1 MSLEKLYKALLLGFL
16 SIVALAGVAHV
27 TLFGRIQSS
36 IQYNELLTEM
46 SNQLIRLSAIQAE
59 YMVNCK
65 QRARLQWLTLHQTIE
80 REIEWLI
87 DKLPVEFNN
96 TQSLMESHATRA
108 RLFEMLC
115 QSGEKSGAVAD
126 IDQLVA
132 VQLISETQLSSFQ
145 VTQLGRG
152 SEQLSAQRYSQ
163 LFVLYTLFWL
173 AMGAVVV
180 AGFVVFK
187 QRVTRPIA
195 RMVAKLPHLAQGE
208 FDLRMD
214 VHRQDEIGVLANAF
228 NNMAS
233 SLSGVMVSR
242 DRFVH
247 EAAERRATE
256 RKHLFLLERYRLIM
270 DGADAGI
277 WDWDVVHKT
286 VEFSSRWRAM
296 RGYADEEITGTQ
308 DEWSDGIHPD
318 DRPRVFAALN
328 AHFDGETPVFEEEY
342 RVRCRDGAW
351 LWVRDRGKLL
361 RNDEG
366 RVVRMAGTEED
377 ITEQRLDRMRQAV
390 FFELSNLLVETHDM
404 DELYELI
411 VESLFRHADFPIIA
425 LELYDPQK
433 DEMVFTAV
441 RGMPTDC
448 VGMRVPSDQTLS
460 GEVARLGEPLVE
472 HQADVRKEYRFQA
485 LRALQVVT
493 FVCVP
498 MKSHDGDVLG
508 TLSVADTLPR
518 RSLGRVQE
526 MLIDIVERVTATIQ
540 YRQLDLQLRRHAEK
554 LTLVYDNMS
563 EGLFYQNADGS
574 LQDCNPA
581 VLQLYGLTREQFLGR
596 TANDEQWRVI
606 DESGAP
612 VLAENFPPNLAF
624 RLAQPVH
631 SRALGIFNPRKND
644 FVWVHVNAIPIFS
657 DDKSTPCQV
666 FVTMHDL
673 SEQMQREKQ
682 AQKMRASL
690 AQAQKMKSVGLL
702 TGGIAHDFNNILG
715 VIMGHLELLGA
726 EQEGNEAATQRIK
739 RISQSAER
747 AAKLVRQLLGFS
759 RQKPTQSEVCSV
771 NQLLMEMDEL
781 IQRAVTPAIEVR
793 WAQAQGLWMT
803 DIDSGDFQDAILN
816 LVNNARDAMP
826 TGGVLKIET
835 MNAMIDESFCRNN
848 PGSVSGGYVKLVV
861 SDTGDGIDAQHMPQI
876 FEPFFTSKPVG
887 RGTGLGLSMV
897 YGFIKRSGGYVKVE
911 SEPGRGTSMELY
923 LPRALHSTRQQP
935 TAPIKQSDVLH
946 SGEGSILVV
955 DDEEGLRTMA
965 RDMLDLLGY
974 RVVLASS
981 GEQALEVL
989 ASDAS
994 INLLFSD
1001 VVMPGGMDGF
1011 ELVERTRRLYPGLKA
1026 LLSSGYSEKALEQR
1040 SRPTGVP
1047 VAVLPKPYRHQEL
1060 AQAVERV
1067 LRGNSDQPSSP
1078 AFDFTWRDEF
1088 LIGIQGMDDE
1098 HRNILTLHD
1107 ALREA
1112 LQAQDSSAVL
1122 ARVEQLG
1129 DAIKAHFAHEEEL
1142 MRRAGY
1148 TGLENHREVHQLL
1161 LRRVDAMQR
1170 MARGA
1175 QLDHPVVG
1183 GFLRNW
1189 WIDHT
1194 QGMDRA
1200 YVPHV
1205 QSVIESETS
1214 GPGNPGGAV

>member
-1 MSLEKLYKALLLGFL
+1 
-16 SIVALAGVAHV
+16 
-27 TLFGRIQSS
+27 
-36 IQYNELLTEM
+36 
-46 SNQLIRLSAIQAE
+46 
-59 YMVNCK
+59 
-65 QRARLQWLTLHQTIE
+65 
-80 REIEWLI
+80 
-87 DKLPVEFNN
+87 
-96 TQSLMESHATRA
+96 
-108 RLFEMLC
+108 
-115 QSGEKSGAVAD
+115 
-126 IDQLVA
+126 
-132 VQLISETQLSSFQ
+132 
-145 VTQLGRG
+145 
-152 SEQLSAQRYSQ
+152 
-163 LFVLYTLFWL
+163 
-173 AMGAVVV
+173 
-180 AGFVVFK
+180 
-187 QRVTRPIA
+187 
-195 RMVAKLPHLAQGE
+195 
-208 FDLRMD
+208 
-214 VHRQDEIGVLANAF
+214 
-228 NNMAS
+228 
-233 SLSGVMVSR
+233 
-242 DRFVH
+242 
-247 EAAERRATE
+247 
-256 RKHLFLLERYRLIM
+256 
-270 DGADAGI
+270 
-277 WDWDVVHKT
+277 
-286 VEFSSRWRAM
+286 M
-296 RGYADEEITGTQ
+296 RGYADEEITGTL
-308 DEWSDGIHPD
+308 DEWSGGIHPD
-318 DRPRVFAALN
+318 DSPRVFAAVK

-342 RVRCRDGAW
+342 RVRCKDGAW

-366 RVVRMAGTEED
+366 HVVRMAGTEVD
-377 ITEQRLDRMRQAV
+377 ITEERLDRMRQAV

-404 DELYELI
+404 HELYDRI
-411 VESLFRHADFPIIA
+411 VDSLFRHGDFPIIA
-425 LELYDPQK
+425 LELYDPLR
-433 DEMVFTAV
+433 DEMVFSAA

-448 VGMRVPSDQTLS
+448 IGMRVPTNQTLS
-460 GEVARLGEPLVE
+460 GEVARRGEPLVE
-472 HQADVRKEYRFQA
+472 HQADVREEYRFEA
-485 LRALQVVT
+485 LRRLQVVT

-498 MKSHDGDVLG
+498 MQTVDGDVLG

-526 MLIDIVERVTATIQ
+526 MLIAIVERVTATIQ
-540 YRQLDLQLRRHAEK
+540 FRQFDLQLRRHAEK

-581 VLQLYGLTREQFLGR
+581 VLRLYGLTREQFLGR

-612 VLAENFPPNLAF
+612 VLAENFPSNLAF
-624 RLAQPVH
+624 RLAQPVY
-631 SRALGIFNPRKND
+631 SRTLGILNPRKND

-726 EQEGNEAATQRIK
+726 EQAGNTAATQRIK
-739 RISQSAER
+739 RISQAAER
-747 AAKLVRQLLGFS
+747 AAKLVSQLLGFS
-759 RQKPTQSEVCSV
+759 RQKQTHNEVCSV

-793 WAQAQGLWMT
+793 WATAQGLWMT

-835 MNAMIDESFCRNN
+835 MNAMIDENFCRNN
-848 PGSVSGGYVKLVV
+848 PGAVSGEYVKLVV
-861 SDTGDGIDAQHMPQI
+861 SDTGDGIDAQHLPQI
-876 FEPFFTSKPVG
+876 FEPFFTSKQVG
-887 RGTGLGLSMV
+887 RGTGLGLAMV

-923 LPRALHSTRQQP
+923 FPRASHSTRQQP
-935 TAPIKQSDVLH
+935 TASIKQPDVLH

-955 DDEEGLRTMA
+955 DDEEGLRTMS
-965 RDMLDLLGY
+965 RDMLDPLGY

-994 INLLFSD
+994 IDLLFSD

-1011 ELVERTRRLYPGLKA
+1011 ELVERARRLYPGLKA
-1026 LLSSGYSEKALEQR
+1026 LLTSGYSEKVLEQR
-1040 SRPTGVP
+1040 SRPGVP
-1047 VAVLPKPYRHQEL
+1047 VAVLAKPYRHQEL

-1067 LRGNSDQPSSP
+1067 LRGRIDQRSSP

-1112 LQAQDSSAVL
+1112 LQAKDSSAIL
-1122 ARVEQLG
+1122 ARIEQLG
-1129 DAIKAHFAHEEEL
+1129 DAIKTHFVHEEEL

-1170 MARGA
+1170 MARDE
-1175 QLDHPVVG
+1175 QLEHEEVVD
-1183 GFLRNW
+1183 FLRSW
-1189 WIDHT
+1189 WVDHT

-1205 QSVIESETS
+1205 QSVIENETS
-1214 GPGNPGGAV
+1214 EPGNPGGTG